1 MTGMTGDAPAAGPA
15 PAASTAAGTAVGTA
29 AGAGRP
35 VLGDGGVAVED
46 AAVAV
51 AGLVAEL
58 QQGLDDRDAGVYN
71 RHFAAD
77 VLWGSPFG
85 MTVEGYEPLHAIHE
99 RLNAEQR
106 GGTASRYEVATIL
119 SPAPD
124 VIVTQVRRVALGPDG
139 EPEPARAPGAD
150 PARPFSEMA
159 MYVLVRR
166 DGQWWLA
173 AGQNTLIQ
181 PVPFTTGQAASPRP
195 G

>member
-1 MTGMTGDAPAAGPA
+1 M
-15 PAASTAAGTAVGTA
+15 
-29 AGAGRP
+29 RP
-35 VLGDGGVAVED
+35 VLGDGGVPAED

-58 QQGLDDRDAGVYN
+58 QQGLDDRDADVYN

-85 MTVEGYEPLHAIHE
+85 MTVEGYGPLHAIHQ
-99 RLNAEQR
+99 RINQEQR
-106 GGTASRYEVATIL
+106 GGPASRYEVATVL

-124 VIVTQVRRVALGPDG
+124 VIVTQVRRVALDRDG
-139 EPEPARAPGAD
+139 DPVPPCAPSAD
-150 PARPFSEMA
+150 PGGAFSEMA

-173 AGQNTLIQ
+173 AGQNTVIQ
-181 PVPFTTGQAASPRP
+181 PVPFAPVS
-195 G
+195 

>member
-1 MTGMTGDAPAAGPA
+1 MTGMTGDTPAAGPA
-15 PAASTAAGTAVGTA
+15 PGANTAAGTAAGT
-29 AGAGRP
+29 GRP
-35 VLGDGGVAVED
+35 VLGDGGVATDD

-51 AGLVAEL
+51 AGLMAEL

-85 MTVEGYEPLHAIHE
+85 MTVEGYGPLHAIHE

-181 PVPFTTGQAASPRP
+181 PVPFTGDQAR
-195 G
+195 

>member
-1 MTGMTGDAPAAGPA
+1 MTGTQTQP
-15 PAASTAAGTAVGTA
+15 
-29 AGAGRP
+29 GRP
-35 VLGDGGVAVED
+35 VLGDGGAPDAD

-51 AGLVAEL
+51 AFLVTEL
-58 QQGLDDRDAGVYN
+58 QQGLDERDANVYN

-85 MTVEGYEPLHAIHE
+85 MTVEGYESLHAIHQ
-99 RLNAEQR
+99 RINTEQR
-106 GGTASRYEVATIL
+106 GGPASRYEVATVL

-124 VIVTQVRRVALGPDG
+124 VIVAQVRRVALDPDG
-139 EPEPARAPGAD
+139 EPVPPRAPGAD
-150 PARPFSEMA
+150 PAAAFSEMA

-173 AGQNTLIQ
+173 AGQNTVIQ
-181 PVPFTTGQAASPRP
+181 PVPFTG

>member
-1 MTGMTGDAPAAGPA
+1 MSGTTGGTSAAAADPA
-15 PAASTAAGTAVGTA
+15 PGADTAADTA

-35 VLGDGGVAVED
+35 VLGDGGLAAGD
-46 AAVAV
+46 AAVVV
-51 AGLVAEL
+51 AGLVVEL

-85 MTVEGYEPLHAIHE
+85 MTVEGYGPLHVIHE

-106 GGTASRYEVATIL
+106 GGTDSRYEVAAVL

-139 EPEPARAPGAD
+139 EPGPAWAPGTDA
-150 PARPFSEMA
+150 AQPFSEMA

-181 PVPFTTGQAASPRP
+181 PVPFAGDQAARTA
-195 G
+195 GG

>member
-15 PAASTAAGTAVGTA
+15 PATNTAANTA
-29 AGAGRP
+29 AGAASDAVRP
-35 VLGDGGVAVED
+35 VLGDGGVATDD

-85 MTVEGYEPLHAIHE
+85 MTVEGYGPLHAIHE

-124 VIVTQVRRVALGPDG
+124 VIVTQVRRVALRPDG
-139 EPEPARAPGAD
+139 EPEPAR
-150 PARPFSEMA
+150 RPEP
-159 MYVLVRR
+159 
-166 DGQWWLA
+166 
-173 AGQNTLIQ
+173 T
-181 PVPFTTGQAASPRP
+181 RP
-195 G
+195 GRSRRWRCTSWSAGTVSGGWPPGRTR

>member
-1 MTGMTGDAPAAGPA
+1 MTGMTGDAPAASPA
-15 PAASTAAGTAVGTA
+15 PAASTAANTAASTAAGTAVGTA
-29 AGAGRP
+29 AGAGAGRP

-139 EPEPARAPGAD
+139 EPARARVDWAD
-150 PARPFSEMA
+150 
-159 MYVLVRR
+159 
-166 DGQWWLA
+166 
-173 AGQNTLIQ
+173 
-181 PVPFTTGQAASPRP
+181 
-195 G
+195 

>member
-1 MTGMTGDAPAAGPA
+1 MTGETTSAGAGPAAG
-15 PAASTAAGTAVGTA
+15 

-35 VLGDGGVAVED
+35 VLGDGGAAVED

-58 QQGLDDRDAGVYN
+58 QEGLDNRDAGVYN

-85 MTVEGYEPLHAIHE
+85 MTVAGYGPLHAIHE

-106 GGTASRYEVATIL
+106 GGTASRYEVAAVL

-124 VIVTQVRRVALGPDG
+124 VIVTQVRRLALRPDG
-139 EPEPARAPGAD
+139 APEPVRAPGAD
-150 PARPFSEMA
+150 GSRAFSEMA

-173 AGQNTLIQ
+173 AGQNTLVL
-181 PVPFTTGQAASPRP
+181 PPP

>member
-1 MTGMTGDAPAAGPA
+1 MTGMTGDTPAAGPA
-15 PAASTAAGTAVGTA
+15 PGANTAADTAANTA

-35 VLGDGGVAVED
+35 VLGDGGVAVDD

-85 MTVEGYEPLHAIHE
+85 MTVEGYGPLHAIHE

-181 PVPFTTGQAASPRP
+181 PVPFTGDQAR
-195 G
+195 